1 MFNMSDKQRLI
12 SSSEEIIDH
21 FIKCNVI
28 KFGSFVGKSG
38 EIYSIETDI
47 RTAYVKHAVAYETT
61 KMLFDVLDKNGFG
74 DLPYIGVPET
84 GTFIANYLNDIFYL
98 NKQKDFSPNM
108 LRASPKTYQSE
119 TNSVFTVLPINCD
132 QEYSLI
138 EDDVVTG
145 NTLIK
150 YLESALNAGL
160 KIKNVI
166 TIFARSSANSVFEF
180 CDNKK
185 INHFEIISIK

>member
-1 MFNMSDKQRLI
+1 MFDMSDRQRLV
-12 SSSEEIIDH
+12 SSSEDIIDH
-21 FIKCNVI
+21 LVRYNVI
-28 KFGSFVGKSG
+28 KFGTFVGKSG
-38 EIYSIETDI
+38 ETYSVETDI
-47 RTAYVKHAVAYETT
+47 RAAYTKQVVAHETT
-61 KMLFDVLDKNGFG
+61 KKIFDVLDENGLG

-84 GTFIANYLNDIFYL
+84 GTFIANYLNNIFFFK
-98 NKQKDFSPNM
+98 KQKNFSPNM

-119 TNSVFTVLPINCD
+119 TDSVYAVLPVDRN

-150 YLESALNAGL
+150 YLQSALNAGL

-166 TIFARSSANSVFEF
+166 TIFSRSSANAVIEF
-180 CDNKK
+180 CESKK
-185 INHFEIISIK
+185 INHFEIITIM

>member
-1 MFNMSDKQRLI
+1 MFNMSDKQRLV

-21 FIKCNVI
+21 FIKYNVI

-38 EIYSIETDI
+38 KVYSIETDI
-47 RTAYVKHAVAYETT
+47 RTAYMNQAIAHETT
-61 KMLFDVLDKNGFG
+61 KKLFDVLDENEFG

-84 GTFIANYLNDIFYL
+84 GTFIANYLNNILYL
-98 NKQKDFSPNM
+98 NKRKDFSPNM
-108 LRASPKTYQSE
+108 LRSSPKAYQSE
-119 TNSVFTVLPINCD
+119 TDSIFTVLPINRD

-150 YLESALNAGL
+150 YLESALDAGL

-166 TIFARSSANSVFEF
+166 TIFARSSANSVFKF
-180 CDNKK
+180 CESKK